1 MQDDGGEGER
11 GTGERGRKR
20 SNKGGQGAGKS
31 AGREVGRPPGR
42 QVGRSAGRQ
51 VGKSAGRQVG
61 DIRIDVKFVAG
72 WQVGRSA
79 LVFGLRHDEIS
90 CPIQPTSPD
99 KMVNLKLCVS
109 FRPP

>member
-61 DIRIDVKFVAG
+61 DFRIDLKFVAG

-79 LVFGLRHDEIS
+79 LVFGLRHDKIS
-90 CPIQPTSPD
+90 CPIQPTSSD